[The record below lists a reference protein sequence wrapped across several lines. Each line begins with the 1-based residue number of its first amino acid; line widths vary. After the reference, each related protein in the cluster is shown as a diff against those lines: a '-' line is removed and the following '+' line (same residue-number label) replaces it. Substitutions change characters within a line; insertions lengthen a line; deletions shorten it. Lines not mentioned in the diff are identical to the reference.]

1 MAVAQGPG
9 RSLGATQWE
18 TLWRTVIPMASPGI
32 MTGLVLVYG
41 KDIRHISLDDAVAEI
56 AAEQD

>member
-1 MAVAQGPG
+1 
-9 RSLGATQWE
+9 
-18 TLWRTVIPMASPGI
+18 MASPGI

-41 KDIRHISLDDAVAEI
+41 KDVRHISLDDAVAEI